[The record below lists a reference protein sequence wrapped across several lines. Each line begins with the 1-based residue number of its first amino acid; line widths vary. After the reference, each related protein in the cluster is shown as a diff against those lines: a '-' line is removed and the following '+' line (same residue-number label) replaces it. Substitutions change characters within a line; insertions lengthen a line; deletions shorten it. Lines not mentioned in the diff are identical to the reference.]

1 MIAFD
6 RDQSH
11 LNVNPFFQFSFGQT
25 LQTSLPNHLPV
36 AHFASSILSFLHFL
50 KYNQAVFYISP
61 LLLVFYLECSPRQ
74 LHDLITVYIH
84 VYFSMPTQF
93 ITEACSHSLFF
104 FFLFTHF
111 KRTSLLFICI
121 SNSWSFFMT
130 FIIPKHYQFSHSSP
144 AQLFATLWTA
154 ACQTFLS
161 IINCWSLLKLISIKS
176 VMPSNH
182 LILCHPL
189 LLPAFNLS
197 QHQGLFKWVS
207 SLHQMA
213 KVL

>member
-104 FFLFTHF
+104 FFFC
-111 KRTSLLFICI
+111 SLTLKEHPYSSSASVTPDPSSWHLSSPNIISSVAQVLPSSLRPCGLQHARLSCPSSTAGAC
-121 SNSWSFFMT
+121 SNSY
-130 FIIPKHYQFSHSSP
+130 PSS
-144 AQLFATLWTA
+144 QW
-154 ACQTFLS
+154 
-161 IINCWSLLKLISIKS
+161 
-176 VMPSNH
+176 
-182 LILCHPL
+182 CHPTI
-189 LLPAFNLS
+189 
-197 QHQGLFKWVS
+197 
-207 SLHQMA
+207 
-213 KVL
+213 